1 MICPFCGKNNPISAP
16 KCQGYGVSFHQ
27 EPLVADI
34 LPPRKRHISP
44 FIIALSALGIFLIIV
59 LLFILLQR

>member
-1 MICPFCGKNNPISAP
+1 MICPFCGKNNPTSAP
-16 KCQGYGVSFHQ
+16 KCQGCGVSFQQ

-44 FIIALSALGIFLIIV
+44 FIIALSALGIFLMIV